1 ENDHRDHILYQTIA
15 PARVSSQLVDKARK
29 AATALAEEI
38 AVVGTFAIEMF
49 VQGEEVYIN
58 EMAPRPHNSG
68 HYTIE
73 SCSVSQFGAHI
84 RAISGLPI
92 PDIEQLQPAVMI
104 NGLGGN
110 VRKAITALTRQPKAH
125 VHLYGKDEEKANR
138 KRGHVTFIA
147 QEADTVLQD
156 AKAYEEEKHD

>member
-1 ENDHRDHILYQTIA
+1 
-15 PARVSSQLVDKARK
+15 
-29 AATALAEEI
+29 
-38 AVVGTFAIEMF
+38 GTFAIEMF

-84 RAISGLPI
+84 RAICGLPI
-92 PDIEQLQPAVMI
+92 PDVEQLQPAVMI
-104 NGLGGN
+104 NVLGEGMPKEIN
-110 VRKAITALTRQPKAH
+110 ALTRNTKANI
-125 VHLYGKDEEKANR
+125 HLDEKDEAKAKR
-138 KRGHVTFIA
+138 KMGHVTFIA
-147 QEADTVLQD
+147 QEADTVLQE